1 MIKNRHLL
9 LTSLLLLIFGS
20 LGYGQQEYQISHNMF
35 NSVAINPGSV
45 GGDEAIDVTAIMR
58 QQWVGFKD
66 SKGNNVAPQTFLV
79 SIDAPLNFLHGGIGA
94 TVMQDK
100 LGFDKTI
107 NLKLDYAYRTTF
119 AAGDLGLG
127 LQVNIA
133 NMSRDFSKFVTP
145 DGSESGSGTGS
156 GTSNDPVLNQQ
167 SGQTD
172 MIFDFGLGAFY
183 KVPGS
188 YYAGI
193 SASNILQTKGTNT
206 SNNVKRHYY
215 LTGGYE
221 YTLPGHPAYE
231 IDPSV
236 FIKTDGTVVQ
246 YDFNALVKYN
256 NKFWGGLSFR
266 PQDAVVI
273 LLGVNIKSLMVGY
286 SYDLTT
292 SKILGAGTAGS
303 HEIMLRYSFNLEF
316 EKHPRS
322 YKNTRFL

>member
-45 GGDEAIDVTAIMR
+45 GGNESIDVTAIMR
-58 QQWVGFKD
+58 QQWIGFKD
-66 SKGNNVAPQTFLV
+66 AKGNNVAPQTFLA
-79 SIDAPLNFLHGGIGA
+79 SIDAPLNFLHGGVGA

-133 NMSRDFSKFVTP
+133 NFSHGKIGDYDPIDKEDDALTQA
-145 DGSESGSGTGS
+145 
-156 GTSNDPVLNQQ
+156 TSQ
-167 SGQTD
+167 SD
-172 MIFDFGLGAFY
+172 MTLDFGLGAFY

-193 SASNILQTKGTNT
+193 SASNILQTKGVNT
-206 SNNVKRHYY
+206 KYNAKRHYY

>member
-45 GGDEAIDVTAIMR
+45 GGNESIDVTAIMR

-66 SKGNNVAPQTFLV
+66 AEGNNVAPQTFLA
-79 SIDAPLNFLHGGIGA
+79 SIDAPLNFLHGGVGA

-133 NMSRDFSKFVTP
+133 NFSHGKIGDYDPIDKDDDALTQA
-145 DGSESGSGTGS
+145 
-156 GTSNDPVLNQQ
+156 TSQ
-167 SGQTD
+167 SD
-172 MIFDFGLGAFY
+172 MTFDFGLGAFY

-193 SASNILQTKGTNT
+193 SASNILQTKGVNT
-206 SNNVKRHYY
+206 KYNTKRHYY

>member
-1 MIKNRHLL
+1 M
-9 LTSLLLLIFGS
+9 LTI
-20 LGYGQQEYQISHNMF
+20 LGFSGFGQQEYQLSHNMF
-35 NSVAINPGSV
+35 NNVAVNPGSV
-45 GGDEAIDVTAIMR
+45 GSDEAIDVTAIMR

-66 SKGNNVAPQTFLV
+66 PEGNNVAPQTFLV
-79 SIDAPLNFLHGGIGA
+79 SIDAPVNFLHGGIGA
-94 TVMQDK
+94 TVLQDK

-107 NLKLDYAYRTTF
+107 NLKLDYAYRTTLS
-119 AAGDLGLG
+119 AGDLGLG
-127 LQVNIA
+127 LQVNLA
-133 NMSRDFSKFVTP
+133 NKSREVDKFVAI
-145 DGSESGSGTGS
+145 DGKD
-156 GTSNDPVLNQQ
+156 DPIFKNMGQ
-167 SGQTD
+167 SD
-172 MIFDFGLGAFY
+172 MILDFGLGAFY

-193 SASNILQTKGTNT
+193 SASNILQTKGINT
-206 SNNVKRHYY
+206 ESNVKRHYY

-231 IDPSV
+231 IDPSI

-246 YDFNALVKYN
+246 YDFNAMVKYN
-256 NKFWGGLSFR
+256 NKFWGGLTYR

-273 LLGVNIKSLMVGY
+273 FLGVNIKSLMVGY
-286 SYDLTT
+286 SYDITT